1 MLNEAYV
8 VLHVDILT
16 LLLPYKFFVVAVLGS
31 NAIWHMENELK
42 SFSQSS
48 KVYCEFLILFGCQSV
63 IKGLISHAA
72 LPHYSSSFCYCL
84 FYLPAVV
91 VEYPFWSSVSGRE
104 FLRYI
109 IRVHYFQL
117 L

>member
-42 SFSQSS
+42 SFTQSS
-48 KVYCEFLILFGCQSV
+48 KVYCEFLIV
-63 IKGLISHAA
+63 WMPISH
-72 LPHYSSSFCYCL
+72 
-84 FYLPAVV
+84 
-91 VEYPFWSSVSGRE
+91 
-104 FLRYI
+104 
-109 IRVHYFQL
+109 
-117 L
+117 